1 MERQKVD
8 ITNTSPKIAALF
20 LIFISMNT
28 CVSMAYQELAYQK
41 QKEQL
46 EQAKKQYTLD
56 SLQYVHDTTAYNNML
71 RFQEEYIKSAKKQQY
86 TDSLL
91 GVAAGVLG
99 REFQIK
105 TKQTQE
111 IFEYT
116 KRMRNQR

>member
-8 ITNTSPKIAALF
+8 ITNTSPKIAALL
-20 LIFISMNT
+20 LIFIAMNT
-28 CVSMAYQELAYQK
+28 CVSMVRQELAYQK
-41 QKEQL
+41 QEEQL

-91 GVAAGVLG
+91 SIAAQELG
-99 REFQIK
+99 RDVRAR
-105 TKQTQE
+105 TQQSKE
-111 IFEYT
+111 ILKFAEQSVK
-116 KRMRNQR
+116 KR

>member
-8 ITNTSPKIAALF
+8 ITNTSPKIAALL

-91 GVAAGVLG
+91 NVAAMALG
-99 REFQIK
+99 RDVRAK

-111 IFEYT
+111 IFDYT
-116 KRMRNQR
+116 KKVTRQR

>member
-1 MERQKVD
+1 MTETKVNF
-8 ITNTSPKIAALF
+8 TNSSPKLAALL

-28 CVSMAYQELAYQK
+28 CVSMAYQELVYQK

-91 GVAAGVLG
+91 NVAAMALG
-99 REFQIK
+99 RDVRAK

-111 IFEYT
+111 IFDYT
-116 KRMRNQR
+116 KKVTRQR